1 MEFMLLIIIM
11 HLLDIGHGTNS
22 VHGSIVDENNL
33 SRLHKCCF
41 DK

>member
-22 VHGSIVDENNL
+22 AWSIVDENNL
-33 SRLHKCCF
+33 YRLHKCCF

>member
-1 MEFMLLIIIM
+1 MEQI
-11 HLLDIGHGTNS
+11 

>member
-22 VHGSIVDENNL
+22 AWEYCG
-33 SRLHKCCF
+33 
-41 DK
+41 

>member
-1 MEFMLLIIIM
+1 MEQI
-11 HLLDIGHGTNS
+11 

-41 DK
+41 DKLWGTERNVY

>member
-11 HLLDIGHGTNS
+11 HLLDIEDMEQI

-33 SRLHKCCF
+33 YRLHKCCF

>member
-1 MEFMLLIIIM
+1 MEQI
-11 HLLDIGHGTNS
+11 

-33 SRLHKCCF
+33 YRLHKCCF

>member
-22 VHGSIVDENNL
+22 AWCTLQIYTPHFYVI
-33 SRLHKCCF
+33 
-41 DK
+41 

>member
-11 HLLDIGHGTNS
+11 HLLDIGHGTNR
-22 VHGSIVDENNL
+22 HGSIVDENNL
-33 SRLHKCCF
+33 YRLHKCCF